1 MEVVTNIPELRTK
14 CAGIPRPVGFV
25 PTMGYLHDGH
35 LSLVQRAREECASV
49 VVSIFVNPT
58 QFAPNEDLDAY
69 PRDIPRDLQLLD
81 DEGVDVV
88 WTPNPDVMY
97 PSGYQ
102 TWVVVDKVTK
112 PLEGIY
118 RPAHFR
124 GVTTVVAKLFNC
136 VEPQKSYFGQKDAQQ
151 VVVIRRLVQDLNF
164 STEIV
169 VCPIVREAD
178 GLAMSSRNV
187 FLNPDER
194 KAATVLYRSLCAAE
208 EAFNQ
213 GHQEASMLRRIVIET
228 INGEKLA
235 KLQYISCANPDT
247 LEELDGTVKR
257 GLLSMAVYFG
267 KTRLIDN
274 ILIGEPS

>member
-1 MEVVTNIPELRTK
+1 M
-14 CAGIPRPVGFV
+14 
-25 PTMGYLHDGH
+25 
-35 LSLVQRAREECASV
+35 
-49 VVSIFVNPT
+49 
-58 QFAPNEDLDAY
+58 
-69 PRDIPRDLQLLD
+69 
-81 DEGVDVV
+81 
-88 WTPNPDVMY
+88 
-97 PSGYQ
+97 
-102 TWVVVDKVTK
+102 
-112 PLEGIY
+112 
-118 RPAHFR
+118 
-124 GVTTVVAKLFNC
+124 
-136 VEPQKSYFGQKDAQQ
+136 
-151 VVVIRRLVQDLNF
+151 
-164 STEIV
+164 
-169 VCPIVREAD
+169 READ

-213 GHQEASMLRRIVIET
+213 GHQEASTLRGIVIET

-257 GLLSMAVYFG
+257 GLLSTAVYFG